1 MALTTTTRSSSV
13 GDVGAP
19 EIREDIL
26 RDPQYPVHRIA
37 DRLLPYLQVLIEQF
51 HPQQVILFGSY
62 AYGQPDESSDVD
74 LLVVM
79 ELASTPL
86 KERLKIREG
95 WRPLHQRHGY
105 VSLHLLLESPDS
117 HIYRLRH
124 AAGFYDHINRDG
136 VRLA

>member
-1 MALTTTTRSSSV
+1 V
-13 GDVGAP
+13 
-19 EIREDIL
+19 L

-86 KERLKIREG
+86 KERLKIREA

-105 VSLHLLLESPDS
+105 LSLHLLLESPDS
-117 HIYRLRH
+117 HLYRLRH

>member
-1 MALTTTTRSSSV
+1 MALTTTSPNSMSAVATPAV
-13 GDVGAP
+13 
-19 EIREDIL
+19 REDVL
-26 RDPQYPVHRIA
+26 RDPRYPVHRIA
-37 DRLLPYLQVLIEQF
+37 DKLLPYLRVLIEQF
-51 HPQQVILFGSY
+51 QPEQVILFGSY

-79 ELASTPL
+79 KLASTPI
-86 KERLKIREG
+86 KEKLRIREA

-105 VSLHLLLESPDS
+105 LSLHLLLESPDS